1 MKYEE
6 FKERFG
12 SKAQKRAKPKHHEEQ
27 LQTSCVQWF
36 RLAFSQY
43 VCFAVPNGGS
53 RNAIEAA
60 RMKQSGTLAGVS
72 DLIVIGNK
80 SILFVEMKTN
90 TGRQSDKQKQF
101 QKDIE
106 RLGYQYVIC
115 RSLSEFMKSILAWDK
130 ANNNM
135 I

>member
-6 FKERFG
+6 FKEKFG
-12 SKAQKRAKPKHHEEQ
+12 SKAQKRAKPKHLEEQ
-27 LQTSCVQWF
+27 LQTSCVRWF
-36 RLAFSQY
+36 RFIYPQY
-43 VCFAVPNGGS
+43 LCFAVPNGGS

-80 SILFVEMKTN
+80 SMLFVEMKTK

-101 QKDIE
+101 QQDIE

-115 RSLSEFMKSILAWDK
+115 RSLSEFIEAITAWDK
-130 ANNNM
+130 ANIEM